1 MLILSPSW
9 KQPKCL
15 RTIKQRR
22 ELWYSHVEHEAVM
35 KQAMLGHKEV
45 DEPHKRL
52 RETSQTQTDAAC
64 VVPFPEG
71 QGQVR
76 LNQRAEG

>member
-1 MLILSPSW
+1 
-9 KQPKCL
+9 
-15 RTIKQRR
+15 
-22 ELWYSHVEHEAVM
+22 M

-71 QGQVR
+71 PGQVR